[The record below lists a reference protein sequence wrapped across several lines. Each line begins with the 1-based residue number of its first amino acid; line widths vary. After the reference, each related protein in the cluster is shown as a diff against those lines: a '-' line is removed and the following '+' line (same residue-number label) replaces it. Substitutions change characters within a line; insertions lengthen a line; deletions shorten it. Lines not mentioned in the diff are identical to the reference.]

1 MYNILVING
10 PNINMLGK
18 REPEVYGKDNYL
30 TIMEELKLYGEK
42 KGFKIDTF
50 QSNIEG
56 EIINRIHSAM
66 GSYDYIII
74 NPGAYTHTS
83 IAIRD
88 ALLSVNIPFIE
99 IHISNIFAREPF
111 RHHSYLSDKAI
122 GIISGFGKYSYLL
135 AIDFLEKKRDE

>member
-122 GIISGFGKYSYLL
+122 GIISGFGKHSYLL
-135 AIDFLEKKRDE
+135 AIDFLEKIRDE